1 MKIPALNYFYLFRKL
16 RERYQDKN
24 IVGFGFGCAE
34 KDDYLDEDRPRS
46 IQVFVKQ
53 KLRNTKSTRKIP
65 KTISIPLPNFGWDDS
80 KRSPSRKHVQLKF
93 PTDVI
98 VDQEC
103 TSCGGKVKKDGTEL
117 VTTGAVVRW
126 KVRKNTG
133 IQTRF
138 GVLTVAHAF
147 FNNPATGI
155 SDITVKFPSGIEIVG
170 SRLVQT
176 VPRQEATTNATPS
189 VDACLIEVSDLSLLD
204 SQIIS
209 SVSQP
214 RLPYFATD
222 QLLDRPFR
230 SGVAENAIERVNFS
244 FLGIRDTQH
253 IRGIGFVD
261 AVVRV
266 VADDNDFIRGTSGT
280 IFQLLNEVGQVQHF
294 PAAMQL
300 GSISPEFSVGLGQ
313 SLHLATRII
322 RNRLDAAISNNL
334 RRLESFE
341 LIAIF

>member
-1 MKIPALNYFYLFRKL
+1 MKIPRLNYLYLFRKL
-16 RERYQDKN
+16 HERYRDQN

-34 KDDYLDEDRPRS
+34 KDGYLCEDRPHS
-46 IQVFVKQ
+46 VQVFVKK

-65 KTISIPLPNFGWDDS
+65 KTVSIPLPNFGWDDS
-80 KRSPSRKHVQLKF
+80 KRRPSRKQVQLKF

-98 VDQEC
+98 VEQEC
-103 TSCGGKVKKDGTEL
+103 TACGGKVKKDGTEL

-126 KVRKNTG
+126 RVRENTG
-133 IQTRF
+133 IKAHF

-147 FNNPATGI
+147 FNNPVSGI
-155 SDITVKFPSGIEIVG
+155 SDVTVKFPNGIEIVG

-176 VPRQEATTNATPS
+176 IPRQVATINATPS
-189 VDACLIEVSDLSLLD
+189 VDACLIEVSALSLLD
-204 SQIIS
+204 SEIIG
-209 SVSQP
+209 SVNQP

-222 QLLDRPFR
+222 QLVDRPFR
-230 SGVAENAIERVNFS
+230 SGVAENAIERVSFN
-244 FLGIRDTQH
+244 FLGIRDTRF
-253 IRGIGFVD
+253 IGGIGFVD
-261 AVVRV
+261 AVVSV

-313 SLHLATRII
+313 SLHLASRVI
-322 RNRLDAAISNNL
+322 RNRLDAAISNNQSS
-334 RRLESFE
+334 LESFE